1 MYSHLESSVQEAI
14 QGLITALVKSLG
26 PNHPKLLSL
35 LRNYPEGAENLALR
49 ILHIFTDGQR
59 ATPGIVNLV
68 KYLIAERG
76 ADARFLMLIIAE
88 MDKVCVICGLSPTAV
103 SHLPVGGDYEA
114 PSSISVDAQWH
125 T

>member
-1 MYSHLESSVQEAI
+1 
-14 QGLITALVKSLG
+14 
-26 PNHPKLLSL
+26 
-35 LRNYPEGAENLALR
+35 
-49 ILHIFTDGQR
+49 LHIFTDGQR

-88 MDKVCVICGLSPTAV
+88 MDKVRAICGLDSIAV

-114 PSSISVDAQWH
+114 PSSIGIDAQRH

>member
-1 MYSHLESSVQEAI
+1 M
-14 QGLITALVKSLG
+14 G

-59 ATPGIVNLV
+59 ATPSIVNLV

-88 MDKVCVICGLSPTAV
+88 MDKVCCHYDWAPIVV
-103 SHLPVGGDYEA
+103 SHVPVGGDYEA
-114 PSSISVDAQWH
+114 PSSISVNA
-125 T
+125 